1 MPLLMLL
8 AFLLLAWS
16 RPGHADTYTCL
27 DDKGAEVAQG
37 WTVFWPTA
45 TLPTRFCL
53 NALYAGTMPSGTLR
67 REFTVDGVA
76 KRQDVR
82 LYPATGTGVWSWVA
96 PAVTANLDRYLMW
109 RQVGTSP
116 ATVFAQ
122 VDGRTQKLLLPMSTP
137 DFGACF
143 WFQSIAKVGPS
154 VSTPSNVICL
164 DANGSPVIGV
174 TGPG

>member
-8 AFLLLAWS
+8 AFLLLAWA
-16 RPGHADTYTCL
+16 RPGHADTYSCL
-27 DDKGAEVAQG
+27 DDKG
-37 WTVFWPTA
+37 TVLFTSVSSAIITWRCSTPI
-45 TLPTRFCL
+45 L
-53 NALYAGTMPSGTLR
+53 NGITSSGTLR
-67 REFTVDGVA
+67 REWTETGVL
-76 KRQDVR
+76 KRRDLK
-82 LYPATGTGVWSWVA
+82 LYAATGQGVWTWVA
-96 PAVTANLDRYLMW
+96 PTVTANLDHYLMW

-143 WFQSIAKVGPS
+143 WVQSIAKVGPS

-164 DANGSPVIGV
+164 GADGSPVVGV
-174 TGPG
+174 NPTG

>member
-8 AFLLLAWS
+8 AFLLLAWA
-16 RPGHADTYTCL
+16 RPGHADTVSCL
-27 DDKGAEVAQG
+27 DADGKVLFAVPNLSILTY
-37 WTVFWPTA
+37 W
-45 TLPTRFCL
+45 RCL
-53 NALYAGTMPSGTLR
+53 TPMLNGVRSAGTLR
-67 REFTVDGVA
+67 RDWTE
-76 KRQDVR
+76 QDVPKRADMR
-82 LYPATGTGVWSWVA
+82 LYAATGQGVWTWTA
-96 PAVTANLDRYLMW
+96 PTVTANLDHYLMW

-143 WFQSIAKVGPS
+143 WVQSIAKVGPS

-164 DANGSPVIGV
+164 GADGSPVVGV
-174 TGPG
+174 NPTG